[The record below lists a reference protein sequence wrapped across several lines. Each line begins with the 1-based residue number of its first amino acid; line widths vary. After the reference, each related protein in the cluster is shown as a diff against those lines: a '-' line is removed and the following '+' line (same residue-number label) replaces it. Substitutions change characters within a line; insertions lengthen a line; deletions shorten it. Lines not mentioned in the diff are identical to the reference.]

1 MLAEACVSLLRTAH
15 PLHTIF
21 GPYYQPE
28 TVVEQRI
35 RNSSPSPIRPKIPG
49 TSIGICMERQ
59 QYFTS
64 PILREELMRL
74 NNVSSCLFF
83 QRQTRRVVK
92 SPGHVGST
100 QATSSDQYAREK
112 RQRTI
117 AKVESS
123 VRRHF
128 GQAFRIGAFGS
139 TQYGVDGRNSDLDL
153 VVIVRIFL
161 MFHL

>member
-1 MLAEACVSLLRTAH
+1 VLAETCLSLLRTTH

-21 GPYYQPE
+21 GPYYRPE

-35 RNSSPSPIRPKIPG
+35 RSSLPSPIRHG
-49 TSIGICMERQ
+49 TSIGIHMERQ

-64 PILREELMRL
+64 PTLREDLMKL
-74 NNVSSCLFF
+74 NNVRAYFPTSNQKGWMLD
-83 QRQTRRVVK
+83 
-92 SPGHVGST
+92 HVGCST
-100 QATSSDQYAREK
+100 QATTPDQHVREK

-117 AKVESS
+117 AEVERSIQS
-123 VRRHF
+123 HF
-128 GQAFRIGAFGS
+128 GQEFRVGAFGS

-153 VVIVRIFL
+153 VVIVGTFL